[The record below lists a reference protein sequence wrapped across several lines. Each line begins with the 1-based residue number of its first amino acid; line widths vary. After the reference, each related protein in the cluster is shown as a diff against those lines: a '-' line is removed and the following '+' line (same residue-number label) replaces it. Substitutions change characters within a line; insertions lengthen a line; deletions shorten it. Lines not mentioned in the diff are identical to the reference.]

1 MDDRINYLIFGRY
14 LETANQ
20 IDDAVIA
27 YEHFIKTH
35 SFYFYY
41 VDLKGREF
49 VEEEIK
55 QLKRIEDFCHY
66 EAFLNQLKQF
76 AEHNEINKLSDIDFN
91 IWKSSFN

>member
-20 IDDAVIA
+20 TDDAVIA

-35 SFYFYY
+35 NFYSYY
-41 VDLKGREF
+41 VNLKGREF

-55 QLKRIEDFCHY
+55 QLKKIEDFCHY
-66 EAFLNQLKQF
+66 EAFLDQLEQF
-76 AEHNEINKLSDIDFN
+76 SEHNEISQLSNIDFT
-91 IWKSSFN
+91 IWQNSFK